1 MATDHEIRRLKLIVG
16 SEMFTDE
23 QLGEVLDAFE
33 GELEDKLDLAAA
45 QVWEIRA
52 GRYHTMVDISE
63 SGSSRKMSDLHKNAL
78 AMAAYYGKKATEDAV
93 EEPGGG
99 AGRSG
104 TRRIVR
110 A

>member
-1 MATDHEIRRLKLIVG
+1 MATPDEIAYFKLIVG
-16 SEMFTDE
+16 GELFTDA
-23 QLGEVLDAFE
+23 QLGEVLDQFPE
-33 GELEDKLDLAAA
+33 HINLASA

-78 AMAAYYGKKATEDAV
+78 EMAAYYRKKHAEENAV
-93 EEPGGG
+93 EEEEAAG
-99 AGRSG
+99 GRSG